1 MTVRDYMTRQV
12 VTITMEASIGEAI
25 RMLRKFKFKGIPVVN
40 DDGKVCG
47 MFTQKN
53 LLYIIED
60 QISLDLPVK
69 NVMHPDIT
77 FIDQDTPIE
86 ETCLFPRK
94 RLPVLN
100 KKGELTGILTK
111 SDIIR
116 GFKTKSTRVT
126 QQLQAVL
133 ESTPHGIVAVDRDN
147 RVIFVN
153 PAAERMLAVKASQI
167 KDRPFEEIIP
177 ECKMLREQVLEKG
190 QIIRN
195 SKNTSNGCT
204 YIANAAPI
212 KDGKEIVGAV
222 ASLQSIS
229 DIELLADELNAVKQL
244 NSELDAVIEFS
255 YDGIF
260 VTDESGKLLKI
271 NAACGKLLRMIPEK
285 VINQN
290 AIDVASSHNLPACV
304 TQKVLEKKKTYSV
317 SYELN
322 GKTVAV
328 TGNPVFDELGNV
340 SKVISNVRDFTEL
353 ASLRM
358 ELEQVNRLKERY
370 FSELSSLKVQVA
382 SNTGSFR
389 SEAMKRIYDLAMRV
403 AVVDTPILIQGE
415 SGVGKEVLA
424 NYIHQ
429 NSLRREHAFIKINC
443 GAIPESLLESEI
455 FGYCEG
461 AFTGAKKGGKPG
473 VFEIANEGTLF
484 LDEIGEIPLTTQVKL
499 LRALQ
504 DQEVFKVG
512 GEKPIRFDARLIF
525 ATNRDL
531 EADVRTGRFRED
543 LYYRINVVPVTI
555 PPLRD
560 RAVDIAILADTYL
573 KKLNDKHRTAKKL
586 TTEVLDLF
594 SVYSWPGNVRELI
607 NILERLIITCPDDV
621 ITVQDLPRNMLQQI
635 PEKEAVELG
644 RLLPLKSVMERIER
658 DIVERSLR
666 ECRSM
671 RHAARTLGLD
681 PATFLR
687 KVEKY
692 KIRSNPLM

>member
-12 VTITMEASIGEAI
+12 VTITMESSISDAI

-40 DDGKVCG
+40 DDGRVCG

-86 ETCLFPRK
+86 ETCLYPRK

-100 KKGELTGILTK
+100 KKGELMGILTK

-116 GFKTKSTRVT
+116 GFKAKSTRVT

-147 RVIFVN
+147 RVVFVN
-153 PAAERMLAVKASQI
+153 PAAERMLAVKASQLTN
-167 KDRPFEEIIP
+167 RPFEEIIP
-177 ECKMLREQVLEKG
+177 ECKMLRDQVLEKG

-212 KDGKEIVGAV
+212 KDGAEIVGAV
-222 ASLQSIS
+222 ASLQPIS

-260 VTDESGKLLKI
+260 VTDENGKLLKI
-271 NAACGKLLRMIPEK
+271 NAACGKLLGMVPER
-285 VINQN
+285 VINHN
-290 AIDVASSHNLPACV
+290 AIDVASYHNLPACV
-304 TQKVLEKKKTYSV
+304 TQKVLDKKKTYSV

-328 TGNPVFDELGNV
+328 TGNPVFDEMGGV

-358 ELEQVNRLKERY
+358 ELEQVNRLKEQY

-429 NSLRREHAFIKINC
+429 NSLRRENAFIKINC
-443 GAIPESLLESEI
+443 GAIPESLLESEL

-473 VFEIANEGTLF
+473 MFEIANDGTLF

-504 DQEVFKVG
+504 DQEIFKVG
-512 GEKPIRFDARLIF
+512 GEKSIRVDARLIF

-531 EADVRTGRFRED
+531 EADVRAGKFRED
-543 LYYRINVVPVTI
+543 LYYRINVVPITI
-555 PPLRD
+555 PPLRE
-560 RAVDIAILADTYL
+560 RPVDIAILADTYL

-586 TTEVLDLF
+586 SNEVLDLF
-594 SVYSWPGNVRELI
+594 NAYNWPGNVRELI
-607 NILERLIITCPDDV
+607 NILERLIITCPDDM
-621 ITVQDLPRNMLQQI
+621 ITAQDLPCNILQQM
-635 PEKEAVELG
+635 PGKGPVELEQ
-644 RLLPLKSVMERIER
+644 LLPLKSVMERIER

-666 ECRSM
+666 ECKSM

-692 KIRSNPLM
+692 KIRCNSLM